1 MKAVHYYPQAELQQE
16 EGAEH
21 PGVGR
26 GEAVVLMDGAAAP
39 AEGDDGHQE
48 AQEDEEHGDGD
59 QGVAQ
64 EVKMLLVRH
73 LDAIICLIIEKLA
86 ESGYF
91 VSFLICSDF
100 ILSLPESQPRRR

>member
-26 GEAVVLMDGAAAP
+26 GEAVVLVDGAAAP

-73 LDAIICLIIEKLA
+73 LDAIICLMIEKLA

-91 VSFLICSDF
+91 VSFLIGSDF

>member
-1 MKAVHYYPQAELQQE
+1 M
-16 EGAEH
+16 
-21 PGVGR
+21 
-26 GEAVVLMDGAAAP
+26 VLVNGAAAP
-39 AEGDDGHQE
+39 TEGDDGHQE

-73 LDAIICLIIEKLA
+73 LDAIEKLA
-86 ESGYF
+86 EFGYF

>member
-26 GEAVVLMDGAAAP
+26 GEAVVLVDGAAAP
-39 AEGDDGHQE
+39 TEGDDGHQE

-73 LDAIICLIIEKLA
+73 LDAIEKLA

-100 ILSLPESQPRRR
+100 ILSLPESQPRQRC

>member
-1 MKAVHYYPQAELQQE
+1 M
-16 EGAEH
+16 
-21 PGVGR
+21 
-26 GEAVVLMDGAAAP
+26 VLVDGAAAP

-73 LDAIICLIIEKLA
+73 LDAIICLMIEKLA
-86 ESGYF
+86 ESG
-91 VSFLICSDF
+91 FLICSDF
-100 ILSLPESQPRRR
+100 ILSLPESQPRQR